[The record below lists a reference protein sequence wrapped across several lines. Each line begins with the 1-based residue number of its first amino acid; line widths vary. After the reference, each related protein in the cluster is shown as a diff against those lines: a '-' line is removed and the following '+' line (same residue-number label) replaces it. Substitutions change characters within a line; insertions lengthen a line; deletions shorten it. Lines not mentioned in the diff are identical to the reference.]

1 MYQLEKIGY
10 KFLEQHGIWSR
21 SDYHDISYSD
31 GDYEEKKLAKIVAS
45 ATDLSVF
52 SSELR
57 NQCVDWQTLYH
68 LSSQRGNILRP
79 FQDKLKGKVLEI
91 GAGCGAI
98 TRFLGE
104 NGGQILALEGSQRR
118 ASIAASRTRDLDNIC
133 VLAERFDDFQTDE
146 KFDAIT
152 LIGVLEYA
160 SMFSSAE
167 HAAKAMLHKIKG
179 FLKPD
184 GYLFIAIEN
193 QLGLKYLAGAPEDHL
208 YKAMYGVEGRYKRG
222 EPETYGKVAIES
234 LLKSSGYNTIEFLAP
249 YPDYKMPSSIIT
261 ERACRVHEFDAGAFA
276 WQSVSADPQLP
287 SALNFS
293 LTDAWPIV
301 FKNELGMD
309 LANSFLIS
317 ATASD
322 LPGLDANVLAY
333 HYSTQRKRAYAKETI
348 FSLDNGKVNINYK
361 KLSASTETDSLGYT
375 CDLMSNPAY
384 YHGVPLSFKF
394 ITLFTS
400 VGWTVEQAAGL
411 VYEYLGYLRSF
422 LAQEGAVNDLK
433 QPIPG
438 KFIDA
443 LPQNIII
450 NDNGQAQLFDCE
462 WYAPQPIE
470 PGHLLFRALIL
481 LLQQSARIMQPVS
494 HPDLTRG
501 SFIIQVMRANGFNVD
516 ESDLTRFNEKE
527 VAFQQQVTG
536 LNKSF
541 LGNWRS
547 EELLIGGAIS
557 NHSETRLYFRK
568 GEEDFEQRYSISF
581 KTNVDEVC
589 SHTFTLPDHTDE
601 QIHLRLDPSETI
613 GWVLIYDLKIKNKKG
628 EILWSLD
635 DERADCVNLSRVGV
649 LDNGVLYYSN
659 SNDPQIIIP
668 YIVCDNN
675 ITIEAN
681 LKLVETSTVVKAMA
695 ENLLKTDAFYHL
707 EHTNQV
713 LEQSHQ
719 LLERSSQQLKQ
730 SYQQLEQS
738 QQKLQAELLE
748 VKSKLESQ
756 NIQLANYVDHIQILN
771 NTITEYK
778 QSTSWKVSQ
787 PLRTLGS
794 LNIKLNKANKLVTG
808 LVQKHGFKA
817 VAQKGIYYIRRE
829 GFSGVIARLK
839 QQRNISLLQEN
850 VSSSTSPNSSICY
863 DRQSGYSLT
872 PAHSGYC
879 YVEPAQPVDL
889 AERIAKIESN
899 PFFSIVIPV
908 YNTPL
913 DLLEGLLRSI
923 TSQWYPHWELILAD
937 DCSPDAE
944 LQRALSKISHPQ
956 IRVIHAKSNLKI
968 SGATNLGIG
977 AAKGDFI
984 VFADH
989 DDELTVDCLYE
1000 MALCID
1006 AQQPDF
1012 IYSDEDKL
1020 TEDGNYT
1027 QPHFKPDW
1035 SPDTMMSTMF
1045 TCHASCVRRSLLEKT
1060 GLLRSEFDGCQDWDF
1075 VLRVAEHT
1083 DRIIHIDKVLYHW
1096 RIIPASVASDIAAK
1110 PYVLEASRQVRI
1122 DALKRR
1128 GLQGTVEPV
1137 TQVPGYFRVNY
1148 HVTGTPLISIII
1160 PTRDNIDVLS
1170 RCIDSILQKTQYVH
1184 YEVIIVDN
1192 GSVTDAAIDYFEK
1205 IVSDQRVKV
1214 IHHDIPFNFS
1224 ELNNVGVSAAQGEIL
1239 LFLNDDTE
1247 VLMDDWLERMAG
1259 YAQLPHIGAVGAK
1272 LLYPGTQQI
1281 QHAGVLNLQCGPVHA
1296 FLRHDSNSP
1305 GYFMRNLLEYN
1316 WLAVTGA
1323 CLMIEREKYH
1333 KIGGFDESFPVAYND
1348 VDLCFKSVEYGF
1360 YNVVCQAVT
1369 LYHYE
1374 SISRGLDQ
1382 MDPVKQER
1390 LYSEL
1395 RRLYEKHPNYY
1406 QFDPFY
1412 NVNLAPNGINFDLP
1426 V

>member
-1 MYQLEKIGY
+1 MFHLEESGY
-10 KFLEQHGIWSR
+10 KFLEQYGIWSKI
-21 SDYHDISYSD
+21 DYQDISYSD
-31 GDYEEKKLAKIVAS
+31 GDYEEQRLAKIIAS
-45 ATDLSVF
+45 AHDLSIF

-79 FQDKLKGKVLEI
+79 FQDKLKGRVLEI

-118 ASIAASRTRDLDNIC
+118 ASIASSRTRDLDNIT
-133 VLAERFDDFQTDE
+133 VLAERFDDFQTEE

-167 HAAKAMLHKIKG
+167 HAAAAMLEKIRG

-193 QLGLKYLAGAPEDHL
+193 QLGLKYFAGTPEDHL
-208 YKAMYGVEGRYKRG
+208 DKVMYGIEGRYKLG
-222 EPETYGKVAIES
+222 EPETYGKVTIER
-234 LLKSSGYNTIEFLAP
+234 LLNSSGYQTVEFLAP
-249 YPDYKMPSSIIT
+249 YPDYKMPSSIVT
-261 ERACRVHEFDAGAFA
+261 ERGCKVREFDAGAFA
-276 WQSVSADPQLP
+276 WQTVSADPQLP
-287 SALNFS
+287 HELNFS
-293 LTDAWPIV
+293 LTDAWPVI
-301 FKNELGMD
+301 FKNGLGMD
-309 LANSFLIS
+309 LANSFLIA

-322 LPGLDANVLAY
+322 VPGLDANILAY

-348 FSLDNGKVNINYK
+348 FSLDNGAVSICYEKFANTVE
-361 KLSASTETDSLGYT
+361 SQHEGYS
-375 CDLMSNPAY
+375 CELIKNPAY
-384 YHGVPLSFKF
+384 YCGTPLSLKF
-394 ITLFTS
+394 VTLFTS
-400 VGWTVEQAAGL
+400 SGWTVDAAVNL
-411 VYEYLGYLRSF
+411 VTEYLGYLQSF
-422 LAQEGAVNDLK
+422 LTEDGVAGPINQT
-433 QPIPG
+433 IPG

-443 LPQNIII
+443 VPQNIILDAEGHA
-450 NDNGQAQLFDCE
+450 NLFDCE
-462 WYAPQPIE
+462 WCAPQPIE
-470 PGHLLFRALIL
+470 TGHLLFRALIL
-481 LLQQSARIMQPVS
+481 LMQQSSRIMQPAQQ
-494 HPDLTRG
+494 PELTRKA
-501 SFIIQVMRANGFNVD
+501 FILYVMRESGFMVD
-516 ESDLTRFNEKE
+516 EADLERFNAKE

-536 LNKSF
+536 LDRSF
-541 LGNWRS
+541 LGNWRPD
-547 EELLIGGAIS
+547 ELLAGGESA
-557 NHSETRLYFRK
+557 NHSEVRLYFK
-568 GEEDFEQRYSISF
+568 AGEASFTQQHSLSF
-581 KTNVDEVC
+581 KTQMDRPLR
-589 SHTFTLPDHTDE
+589 HTFSVAGKPNGPVY
-601 QIHLRLDPSETI
+601 LRLDPSETS
-613 GWVLIYDLKIKNKKG
+613 GWILLNNLTVKNQQGKV
-628 EILWSLD
+628 LWSSD
-635 DERADCVNLSRVGV
+635 DASGDYINLSRVGA
-649 LDNGVLYYSN
+649 LNNGVLYYSS
-659 SNDPQIIIP
+659 SNDPQIIVP
-668 YIVCDNN
+668 VAFTDGAL
-675 ITIEAN
+675 TVDADME
-681 LKLVETSTVVKAMA
+681 LVSSSTVAKAMA
-695 ENLLKTDAFYHL
+695 ENTL
-707 EHTNQV
+707 
-713 LEQSHQ
+713 QSDRFRE
-719 LLERSSQQLKQ
+719 LAWT
-730 SYQQLEQS
+730 YQQLEAS
-738 QQKLQAELLE
+738 QQQLE
-748 VKSKLESQ
+748 VSQQQLEVEMLELKSKLESQ
-756 NIQLANYVDHIQILN
+756 NIQLANYAGHIQVLN
-771 NTITEYK
+771 NTITEYR

-787 PLRTLGS
+787 PLRSLGS
-794 LNIKLNKANKLVTG
+794 LNLKIKKANKLATS
-808 LVQKHGFKA
+808 LIQKHGLKS
-817 VAQKGIYYIRRE
+817 VAQKGIFYIRKE
-829 GFSGVIARLK
+829 GVSGVIARLR
-839 QQRNISLLQEN
+839 QQRSLSILQETMN
-850 VSSSTSPNSSICY
+850 ATHSSSPVASICF
-863 DRQSGYSLT
+863 DREEGYSLKSS
-872 PAHSGYC
+872 HSGYC
-879 YVEPAQPVDL
+879 YVTPARPVDL
-889 AERIAKIESN
+889 AEKIASIESK

-913 DLLEGLLRSI
+913 DLLDGLLESI

-937 DCSPDAE
+937 DCSPDPE
-944 LQRALSKISHPQ
+944 LQLALSKISHPQ
-956 IRVIHAKSNLKI
+956 IRVIHAKSNLRI

-984 VFADH
+984 IFADH

-1000 MALCID
+1000 MALCIEQ
-1006 AQQPDF
+1006 QQPDF

-1020 TEDGNYT
+1020 TEQGNYT
-1027 QPHFKPDW
+1027 QPHYKPDW

-1045 TCHASCVRRSLLEKT
+1045 TCHASCVRRSLLDKT

-1083 DRIIHIDKVLYHW
+1083 TRISHIDKVLYHW

-1137 TQVPGYFRVNY
+1137 SQMPGYFRVNY

-1160 PTRDNIDVLS
+1160 PTRDNVDVLS
-1170 RCIDSILQKTQYVH
+1170 RCIDSILEKTQYAN

-1192 GSVTDAAIDYFEK
+1192 GSVAESTLGYFARVVADK
-1205 IVSDQRVKV
+1205 RVKV

-1224 ELNNVGVSAAQGEIL
+1224 ELNNVGVAAAQGELL

-1247 VLMDDWLERMAG
+1247 VLMEDWLERMAG

-1323 CLMIEREKYH
+1323 CLMIEREKYQ

-1348 VDLCFKSVEYGF
+1348 VDLCFKSVEHGF

-1369 LYHYE
+1369 LHHYE

-1382 MDPVKQER
+1382 VDPVKQER

-1406 QFDPFY
+1406 QYDPFY
-1412 NVNLAPNGINFDLP
+1412 NVNLAPNGINFDLTA
-1426 V
+1426 